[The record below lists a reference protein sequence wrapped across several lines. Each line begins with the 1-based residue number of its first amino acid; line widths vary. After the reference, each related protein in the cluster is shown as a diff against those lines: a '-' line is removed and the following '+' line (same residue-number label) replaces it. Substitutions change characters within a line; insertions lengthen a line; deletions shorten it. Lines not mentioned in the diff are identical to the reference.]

1 MDEKN
6 RFAIGRRDL
15 LRVVASVGI
24 ATAAL
29 SASAGA
35 DKTKPPTDTD
45 NRGKRRSQYQGN
57 SAEVQTFYRVNA
69 YPMK

>member
-1 MDEKN
+1 MDDKKTI
-6 RFAIGRRDL
+6 AIGRRDL

-29 SASAGA
+29 SASPGA
-35 DKTKPPTDTD
+35 EKPKPADTTD
-45 NRGKRRSQYQGN
+45 NRGKRRSQYQGD
-57 SAEVQTFYRVNA
+57 APEVRTFYRVNA

>member
-6 RFAIGRRDL
+6 HLVIGRRDL

-29 SASAGA
+29 SASHGA
-35 DKTKPPTDTD
+35 DKTNPTD

-57 SAEVQTFYRVNA
+57 APEVQTFYRVNA

>member
-1 MDEKN
+1 MDDKKTI
-6 RFAIGRRDL
+6 AIGRRDL

-29 SASAGA
+29 SASPGA
-35 DKTKPPTDTD
+35 EKPKPAD

-57 SAEVQTFYRVNA
+57 APEVQTFYRVNA

>member
-1 MDEKN
+1 MHDKN
-6 RFAIGRRDL
+6 RVAIGRRDL

-24 ATAAL
+24 AAAAL
-29 SASAGA
+29 GTSPGA
-35 DKTKPPTDTD
+35 DKTKPSD

-57 SAEVQTFYRVNA
+57 SAEVRDFYRVNS

>member
-15 LRVVASVGI
+15 LRAVASVGI

-35 DKTKPPTDTD
+35 DKTKPPTD

>member
-1 MDEKN
+1 MHEKN

-24 ATAAL
+24 AAAAL
-29 SASAGA
+29 GTSPGA
-35 DKTKPPTDTD
+35 DKTKPTD

-57 SAEVQTFYRVNA
+57 SAEVRDFYRVNS
-69 YPMK
+69 YPTK